1 VLTEKV
7 QQLQAIFHGL
17 FFFLRSATSV
27 GMSAS
32 APASQEIA
40 LSQPPVQ
47 KRKFGGPQPIPVDGR
62 KYRQPKTKLAPIT
75 RASLDGRSLSA
86 RQFDAIVSAIRS
98 DCGASDTLSAVQLAM
113 MEAFAGLTVQLDTLN
128 ADVLL
133 GKPVDRA
140 AYCGLV
146 TAMVRVGSRLGVKRK
161 SRDVTTSLAAYLDNP
176 ERPEAPEDGERP
188 PRIGREPP
196 AGGGDDE

>member
-1 VLTEKV
+1 MAAL
-7 QQLQAIFHGL
+7 
-17 FFFLRSATSV
+17 
-27 GMSAS
+27 

-40 LSQPPVQ
+40 PSQPPAQ
-47 KRKFGGPQPIPVDGR
+47 KRRFGGPQPIPVDGR

-113 MEAFAGLTVQLDTLN
+113 MEAFAGLTVQLDALN
-128 ADVLL
+128 TDVLL
-133 GKPVDRA
+133 GKAVDQA
-140 AYCGLV
+140 AYCQLI
-146 TAMVRVGSRLGVKRK
+146 TTLVRVGSRLGVKRK
-161 SRDVTTSLAAYLDNP
+161 SRVTTTLASYLDNP

-188 PRIGREPP
+188 PRIGREPL
-196 AGGGDDE
+196 AETGDSEGSPS